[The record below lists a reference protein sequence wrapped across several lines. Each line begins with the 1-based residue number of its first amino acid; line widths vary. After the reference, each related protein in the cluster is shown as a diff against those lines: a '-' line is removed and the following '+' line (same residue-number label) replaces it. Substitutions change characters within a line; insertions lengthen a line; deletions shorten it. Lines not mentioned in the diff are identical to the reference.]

1 MAAELIMPKLG
12 MGMEKGT
19 VVEWVKAKNDP
30 VSKGDIVVIVSSDKI
45 EIEVESPADGLLLDI
60 TVPAGEEVPVGTVI
74 GYVGQ
79 AGEVVG
85 PHPPQNHVGAT
96 AGSVEAREEVSA
108 TSVLT
113 VEAPQKTNGQAGAN
127 STTQSQKGNKVPSA
141 TPVARKMA
149 REAGLDLSTIEGTG
163 PNGRI
168 TKEDVQRAIALKTS
182 TEATQQDVNQQEAVQ
197 QGSGQKLAGIRK
209 VIADRMVAS
218 LQQSAQ
224 VTLTASADITEL
236 LQLKNQVE
244 QNMEQ
249 RYGVKPSLT
258 AYIAR
263 AAVLALLKYP
273 SMNTTWDSQSDSI
286 ISYDHVHLGIAVAVD
301 KGLLVPVIQHAE
313 RLNVGQLAKWI
324 LTNSD
329 KARNGQLA
337 VEEMKG
343 STFSITNLGQY
354 GVEWFTPILNPPE
367 TGILGVG
374 AYQTTPV
381 YDDGH
386 WVPKKRLPLSLT
398 FDHRIVDGAPAA
410 QFLQEIKKGLEN
422 PLQLLI

>member
-1 MAAELIMPKLG
+1 MIML
-12 MGMEKGT
+12 
-19 VVEWVKAKNDP
+19 
-30 VSKGDIVVIVSSDKI
+30 SSD
-45 EIEVESPADGLLLDI
+45 
-60 TVPAGEEVPVGTVI
+60 
-74 GYVGQ
+74 
-79 AGEVVG
+79 
-85 PHPPQNHVGAT
+85 
-96 AGSVEAREEVSA
+96 
-108 TSVLT
+108 
-113 VEAPQKTNGQAGAN
+113 
-127 STTQSQKGNKVPSA
+127 
-141 TPVARKMA
+141 
-149 REAGLDLSTIEGTG
+149 
-163 PNGRI
+163 
-168 TKEDVQRAIALKTS
+168 
-182 TEATQQDVNQQEAVQ
+182 
-197 QGSGQKLAGIRK
+197 
-209 VIADRMVAS
+209 
-218 LQQSAQ
+218 
-224 VTLTASADITEL
+224 
-236 LQLKNQVE
+236 
-244 QNMEQ
+244 
-249 RYGVKPSLT
+249 
-258 AYIAR
+258 
-263 AAVLALLKYP
+263 
-273 SMNTTWDSQSDSI
+273 
-286 ISYDHVHLGIAVAVD
+286 AVAVD

-313 RLNVGQLAKWI
+313 RLSVGQLAKWI